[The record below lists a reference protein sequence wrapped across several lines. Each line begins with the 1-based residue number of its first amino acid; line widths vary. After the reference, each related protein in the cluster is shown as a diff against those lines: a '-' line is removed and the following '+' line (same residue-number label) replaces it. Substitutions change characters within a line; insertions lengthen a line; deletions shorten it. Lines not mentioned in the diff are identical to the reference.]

1 MKSIDI
7 QLLQWFQTDHAS
19 AFDNVIL
26 VLTNGLTWIPLYLII
41 LYILSRICRSRQELL
56 LAVVFGLLCVGIVA
70 GMNNLVIK
78 PGIGRLRPCADPLLA
93 GIIRI
98 VGDTCEH
105 NYSFFSSHAANT
117 SAIAVFFSLVVRRW
131 WFTWP
136 MLLWCL
142 LNCYTRLYLGVH
154 YPTDILS
161 GWLLGLTISIPILF
175 CYKKTTNPTYLFT
188 NL

>member
-78 PGIGRLRPCADPLLA
+78 PSVGRLRPCADPLLA

-142 LNCYTRLYLGVH
+142 LNCYTRLYLAQH
-154 YPTDILS
+154 YPSDIVCGIGFGSLMALTFYRLYRS
-161 GWLLGLTISIPILF
+161 TLLRI
-175 CYKKTTNPTYLFT
+175 TNQ
-188 NL
+188 

>member
-98 VGDTCEH
+98 VSDTCEH
-105 NYSFFSSHAANT
+105 NYSFL
-117 SAIAVFFSLVVRRW
+117 SLI
-131 WFTWP
+131 
-136 MLLWCL
+136 
-142 LNCYTRLYLGVH
+142 H
-154 YPTDILS
+154 I
-161 GWLLGLTISIPILF
+161 
-175 CYKKTTNPTYLFT
+175 
-188 NL
+188 